1 MSKLGGVLKSVF
13 YKLSEKN
20 IGKKFDPPNVGARS
34 HFVLQCRMK
43 SNFQIFFT
51 FYKLAVFIVKFG
63 VWNFSDQSWLF
74 VCSMR
79 SFWYMTL
86 GVKKAIVGC

>member
-1 MSKLGGVLKSVF
+1 MSKLGGVLKSFF
-13 YKLSEKN
+13 YKRSENN
-20 IGKKFDPPNVGARS
+20 IGNKFGPPNVGARS

-51 FYKLAVFIVKFG
+51 FDKLAVNIVKFG
-63 VWNFSDQSWLF
+63 GWNFSDQSWLF

-86 GVKKAIVGC
+86 GVRKAIVVC